1 MVDSQRRYRY
11 ARPMET
17 NDPLEPTLR
26 EATSTEKT
34 PTPSMQIVRET
45 IALSTLERMAEG
57 MFGTLVKAVVDI
69 EQGIMAVGGEM
80 HADEEAVLLD
90 EGSPL
95 PSLWGINLYPAQF
108 GTPRFIEFDS
118 VINIRPRQGNRTRSV
133 DDAAVRATVTSIV
146 ARVVVR

>member
-1 MVDSQRRYRY
+1 MG
-11 ARPMET
+11 T
-17 NDPLEPTLR
+17 NDPLEPTPR
-26 EATSTEKT
+26 EATSTEEA
-34 PTPSMQIVRET
+34 PAPAMQIARET

-57 MFGTLVKAVVDI
+57 MFGNLVKAVVDI

-80 HADEEAVLLD
+80 HADEEALLLD
-90 EGSPL
+90 EGSPQ

-133 DDAAVRATVTSIV
+133 DDAVVCAAVTSIV
-146 ARVVVR
+146 QRLVSR

>member
-1 MVDSQRRYRY
+1 
-11 ARPMET
+11 MET

-26 EATSTEKT
+26 EASSTEET
-34 PTPSMQIVRET
+34 PTPGMQIVRET
-45 IALSTLERMAEG
+45 IALSTLEQMAEG

-80 HADEEAVLLD
+80 HADEEALLLD
-90 EGSPL
+90 EGSPQ